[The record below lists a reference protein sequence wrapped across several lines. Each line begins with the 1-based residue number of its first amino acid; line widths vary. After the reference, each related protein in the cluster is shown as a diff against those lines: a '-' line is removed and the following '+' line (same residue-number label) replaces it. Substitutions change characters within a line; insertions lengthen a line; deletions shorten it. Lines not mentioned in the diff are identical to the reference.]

1 MFDKIF
7 RGYRIVSKSTVVSL
21 STNLTEEIN
30 IGFYTDYMSP
40 KTKFRNVG
48 ESITI
53 QWDLHNNTKLI
64 LPESGI
70 SENSMQLKGFLDW
83 YERFNNPTTQKV
95 IERLIGYGFVDITED
110 EELKNNLQNL
120 LRYYHDNDTEN
131 LTTTENE
138 LIASIKKYDSGE
150 LKLSNLSQVIAT
162 QNNAYT
168 NLLHSISTKISNS

>member
-1 MFDKIF
+1 MMFDKIF
-7 RGYRIVSKSTVVSL
+7 RGYRVVSKSPVLSL
-21 STNLTEEIN
+21 KNGLAEEIN

-110 EELKNNLQNL
+110 EAFKSDLQQILSNYTEDKAANLSAS
-120 LRYYHDNDTEN
+120 
-131 LTTTENE
+131 ENE
-138 LIASIKKYDSGE
+138 MIEEIAKYNAGN
-150 LKLSNLSQVIAT
+150 LKLSQLKHYFSDK
-162 QNNAYT
+162 T
-168 NLLHSISTKISNS
+168 NVFSDLKNRI